1 MTIVLN
7 ENEWA
12 QEMIASHS
20 LGKKPYETLCRVAR
34 FYLDEGY
41 KRGDVR
47 KMLES
52 FLMRCDQ
59 NASAALWMDSL
70 DRAVASALKRK
81 AVAIDYISVTEPEM
95 SRIREESG
103 AQAQRLAF
111 TLLCLAKYYLALM
124 PDANG
129 WVWLDDRDIMK
140 MANIKTS
147 VRRQSALYR
156 QLRDDG
162 LIQFSKKVDNTN
174 VCVLFMEP
182 GEEAMRI
189 SDMRSLGNQY
199 MLRNGRTRYYI
210 CEMCGEVVSL
220 PSATHKPVSNTGGR
234 PNKYCSE
241 CVRALNHLSPGRAG
255 LYTDK

>member
-52 FLMRCDQ
+52 FLIRCDQ

-70 DRAVASALKRK
+70 DRAVASAVKRR
-81 AVAIDYISVTEPEM
+81 AVAIDYIPVTEPEM
-95 SRIREESG
+95 ARIREESG

-111 TLLCLAKYYLALM
+111 TLLCLAKYYLALN

-174 VCVLFMEP
+174 VCVLFMES

-189 SDMRSLGNQY
+189 DDMRSLGNQY
-199 MLRNGRTRYYI
+199 MLRSGRPRYYI
-210 CEMCGEVVSL
+210 CESCGEAAFSGQ
-220 PSATHKPVSNTGGR
+220 SAGKSAADRRGRSKKYCAECAEKLKHMTLSTGGSKR
-234 PNKYCSE
+234 
-241 CVRALNHLSPGRAG
+241 
-255 LYTDK
+255 

>member
-70 DRAVASALKRK
+70 DRAVASAVKRRS
-81 AVAIDYISVTEPEM
+81 VAIDYIPVTEPEM
-95 SRIREESG
+95 ARIRGESG

-199 MLRNGRTRYYI
+199 MLRIGKPRYYI
-210 CEMCGEVVSL
+210 CENCGEVSFSGQNAGK
-220 PSATHKPVSNTGGR
+220 SAADRRGR
-234 PNKYCSE
+234 SKKYCAE
-241 CVRALNHLSPGRAG
+241 CAEKLKHVTLSAGRSMG
-255 LYTDK
+255 